1 MRTPINKESF
11 EDKISER
18 NKVDIAFINQ
28 GFFDFTNKKNN
39 GELKKIG
46 IIRCQDAYKL
56 YFQWDKYATLDKP
69 EIKYLYD
76 FCFEDDLP
84 LINEEAAIVEAGDI
98 INIRTRI
105 DLNFLNLG
113 EDKEGVNEKSYMGNI
128 YLATFLI
135 ELDPL

>member
-1 MRTPINKESF
+1 MLS
-11 EDKISER
+11 
-18 NKVDIAFINQ
+18 
-28 GFFDFTNKKNN
+28 
-39 GELKKIG
+39 LKKIG
-46 IIRCQDAYKL
+46 IIRCQEAYKL

-98 INIRTRI
+98 INIRTKI
-105 DLNFLNLG
+105 DLSFHNLG
-113 EDKEGVNEKSYMGNI
+113 EDKEGLNENPYMGNT

>member
-1 MRTPINKESF
+1 MILQK
-11 EDKISER
+11 
-18 NKVDIAFINQ
+18 
-28 GFFDFTNKKNN
+28 KKNN

-76 FCFEDDLP
+76 FCFEDDLL

-105 DLNFLNLG
+105 DLSFRNLG
-113 EDKEGVNEKSYMGNI
+113 EDKEGLNENSYMGNT